1 MPRLALAPLF
11 VAAIANAAYAQQADL
26 AQARAKELKAGI
38 KSFRLQLNYNGDED
52 KPFYRLALRV
62 GAVEQSGP
70 FKRLVS
76 ITEEQATKIIDHL
89 GADGFLRQAKQWNSL
104 WNTPLKFAKP
114 QGYVLKVSGFADE
127 QGRFRG
133 DLFWYEE
140 LGFDPAM
147 LKRLDGLRKVLDGD
161 AAKEMDSLLGR
172 LSGHRRQWTAQ
183 LIRQLGDDKLA
194 VREDATDKLTELG
207 EASHPLLKEALQ
219 RADLD
224 METRSRIKIVLG
236 EKANEGQSVTDPA
249 SGVTVAITGDGNE
262 LTATKGGNIIWKTRW
277 TGAKA
282 VTVRIEAGLEVVSP
296 ENVAYDPATGKMML
310 KR

>member
-1 MPRLALAPLF
+1 MPRFAIPLLLITGI
-11 VAAIANAAYAQQADL
+11 VTAVHAQQPDL

-38 KSFRLQLNYNGDED
+38 KSFRLTLNYNGDQD
-52 KPFYRLALRV
+52 KPFYRLTLRV

-70 FKRLVS
+70 FQRLVS

-89 GADGFLRQAKQWNSL
+89 VVDGFLSNVLDLRKQTL
-104 WNTPLKFAKP
+104 LPTKP
-114 QGYVLKVSGFADE
+114 GYVLTVGNYY
-127 QGRFRG
+127 G
-133 DLFWYEE
+133 DLGWG
-140 LGFDPAM
+140 LPM
-147 LKRLDGLRKVLDGD
+147 LKRLDGLRKTLDGD

-172 LSGHRRQWTAQ
+172 LSGFRKQWIAQ
-183 LIRQLGDDKLA
+183 LIRQLGDDKLTL
-194 VREDATDKLTELG
+194 REDATNKLTELG
-207 EASHPLLKEALQ
+207 EAAHPVLKEALQ

-224 METRSRIKIVLG
+224 MESRSRIKIVLG
-236 EKANEGQSVTDPA
+236 EKANEGQSVTDSA

-282 VTVRIEAGLEVVSP
+282 VTVRIEAGLVVISP
-296 ENVAYDPATGKMML
+296 ENAAYDPATGKMMY